1 MIVPLSSSKILS
13 GLNKYKELRGNAFAL
28 TIYGVT
34 AEITVSGR
42 NDQQN
47 QKCLVES
54 TIDQEF
60 YNRSVKYCRNF
71 MIRKTAFRE
80 EPNHEEHR
88 IQSGRQEYNQGLI
101 PSALLQE
108 SGTLVDFCVQ

>member
-1 MIVPLSSSKILS
+1 MHQKSLKAHPF
-13 GLNKYKELRGNAFAL
+13 NYKELRGNAFAL

-60 YNRSVKYCRNF
+60 YNRSVK
-71 MIRKTAFRE
+71 
-80 EPNHEEHR
+80 
-88 IQSGRQEYNQGLI
+88 
-101 PSALLQE
+101 
-108 SGTLVDFCVQ
+108 

>member
-13 GLNKYKELRGNAFAL
+13 GLNNYNDLRGNAFAL

-60 YNRSVKYCRNF
+60 YNRSMKYCRNF

-88 IQSGRQEYNQGLI
+88 IQSGRQ
-101 PSALLQE
+101 
-108 SGTLVDFCVQ
+108 